1 MSKQRNNLQ
10 QLVSCAVLVALATV
24 LGMIK
29 FLDLPFGGSIT
40 LFSMLALTLC
50 GYYCGTAKG
59 LIAGLALGLMNF
71 ILDPYFLHPLQV
83 ALDYGFAFTALG
95 LSGLTRNKPH
105 GLISGYLIGVCGRYF
120 FSFLS
125 GYIFFGAY
133 APEGW
138 NPLIYSMVYQFFYI
152 GIEAII
158 TVAVLMIPS
167 VKNTLAKLK
176 ESFC

>member
-1 MSKQRNNLQ
+1 MKAVRNYIYAINGWDAEQMAQAFCEDGIFDDKAYELLTGQ
-10 QLVSCAVLVALATV
+10 VGYFVGRDA
-24 LGMIK
+24 IK
-29 FLDLPFGGSIT
+29 AMF
-40 LFSMLALTLC
+40 
-50 GYYCGTAKG
+50 
-59 LIAGLALGLMNF
+59 AGLF
-71 ILDPYFLHPLQV
+71 E
-83 ALDYGFAFTALG
+83 
-95 LSGLTRNKPH
+95 NKPH
-105 GLISGYLIGVCGRYF
+105 GLISGYLIGVCGRYIC
-120 FSFLS
+120 SFVS

-167 VKNTLAKLK
+167 VKNTLAKLR